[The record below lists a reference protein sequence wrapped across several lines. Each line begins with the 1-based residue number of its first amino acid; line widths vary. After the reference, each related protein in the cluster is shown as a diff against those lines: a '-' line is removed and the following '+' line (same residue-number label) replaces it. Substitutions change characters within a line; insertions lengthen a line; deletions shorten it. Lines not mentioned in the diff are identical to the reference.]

1 MTVVI
6 VVCKGIEPTRDFCE
20 TKTRINPLNAI
31 HKIFIFESYSYTVCA
46 PVCGVSFSALHTRL
60 WSLPSCLLF
69 PPQRKKGS
77 SKARMEAFARRSTF
91 FATYEPNVYMPEDFE
106 EEEEGEGEGSE
117 GTSSGAP
124 SRQEPADMLEEQD
137 ISVS

>member
-1 MTVVI
+1 M
-6 VVCKGIEPTRDFCE
+6 
-20 TKTRINPLNAI
+20 
-31 HKIFIFESYSYTVCA
+31 
-46 PVCGVSFSALHTRL
+46 CGVSFSALHSHL

-69 PPQRKKGS
+69 PLQRKKGS

-106 EEEEGEGEGSE
+106 EEEEGEGSE

-124 SRQEPADMLEEQD
+124 SRQEPADVLEEQD